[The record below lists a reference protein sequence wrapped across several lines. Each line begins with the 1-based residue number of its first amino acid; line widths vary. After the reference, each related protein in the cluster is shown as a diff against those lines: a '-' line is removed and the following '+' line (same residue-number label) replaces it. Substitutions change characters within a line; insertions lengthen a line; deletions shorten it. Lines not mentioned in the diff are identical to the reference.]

1 MEMISVKVKVVKVK
15 IKVLGQGDLCQGS
28 GILALSYKQGESAK
42 AQGSL
47 RHSEDSLDESQL

>member
-1 MEMISVKVKVVKVK
+1 MEMISVKVKVK